1 MVHWYMVHGTLYHT
15 TPYHIMYQTTPC
27 TAPCTRSH
35 HIIPHRPPCMTL
47 ASHNATPYYATLLRG
62 FSSNYNSAVVVL
74 YYVAQST
81 SDDRV
86 THLHSKN
93 GHTTMWVLQQ
103 SLYNTV
109 LAASYQSQDNIWR
122 ICKEKESQPHRLPS
136 QPLSSPFVTHKFQAS
151 VVFLSWHRVLFAP
164 DLPSEIIT
172 FSNSNTVFTEHI
184 PGKDISLT
192 TQSTIVHPGLWKVR
206 KHWNQHQPPVA
217 LLMGH

>member
-27 TAPCTRSH
+27 TAPCTRPH

-47 ASHNATPYYATLLRG
+47 ANHNATPYYATLLRG

-93 GHTTMWVLQQ
+93 GHTTILHTWVLQQ
-103 SLYNTV
+103 SLYSTV
-109 LAASYQSQDNIWR
+109 LAASYQSQDNIWGIR
-122 ICKEKESQPHRLPS
+122 EIKGITSATALSAITTTQHPIRHPQISGISGL
-136 QPLSSPFVTHKFQAS
+136 LVLASSPLCT
-151 VVFLSWHRVLFAP
+151 R
-164 DLPSEIIT
+164 
-172 FSNSNTVFTEHI
+172 FTLRNHHI
-184 PGKDISLT
+184 FE
-192 TQSTIVHPGLWKVR
+192 
-206 KHWNQHQPPVA
+206 
-217 LLMGH
+217 

>member
-47 ASHNATPYYATLLRG
+47 ANHNATPYYATLLRG

-103 SLYNTV
+103 SLYNIYCACACRIISKPRQYLTDLRRKGIATAPSAITTTQQPIRHPQISGISSLLV
-109 LAASYQSQDNIWR
+109 LA
-122 ICKEKESQPHRLPS
+122 
-136 QPLSSPFVTHKFQAS
+136 SSPLCT
-151 VVFLSWHRVLFAP
+151 R
-164 DLPSEIIT
+164 
-172 FSNSNTVFTEHI
+172 FTLRNHHI
-184 PGKDISLT
+184 FE
-192 TQSTIVHPGLWKVR
+192 
-206 KHWNQHQPPVA
+206 
-217 LLMGH
+217 